1 MTTNT
6 PAVAKNHPLAEDTRN
21 GQFYTPRVDIVETD
35 RELLIY
41 ADMPGALPHDIDLRY
56 EQGELTL
63 RGKVQPREQR
73 GNLLFGEYDGG
84 DFYRVFQVH
93 ETIDPARIEAVF
105 KNGVLVVHLPK
116 QEAAKPKQ
124 VPIRLQA

>member
-1 MTTNT
+1 MTENT
-6 PAVAKNHPLAEDTRN
+6 PAAVKNHPLAEDTRN
-21 GQFYTPRVDIVETD
+21 GQFFTPRVDIVETD

-63 RGKVQPREQR
+63 RGKVQPRESR
-73 GNLLFGEYDGG
+73 GNLIFGEFDVG

-93 ETIDPARIEAVF
+93 ETIDPARIEAEY

-124 VPIRLQA
+124 VPIKLQA

>member
-1 MTTNT
+1 MAENT
-6 PAVAKNHPLAEDTRN
+6 AAVVKNHPLAEDTRN
-21 GQFYTPRVDIVETD
+21 GQFFTPRVDIVETD

-63 RGKVQPREQR
+63 RGKVQPRERR
-73 GNLLFGEYDGG
+73 GNMLFGEYDVG

-93 ETIDPARIEAVF
+93 ETIDPARIEAEY